1 MVTLLK
7 LAALVTLVGAVGA
20 WLNTTP
26 LNSSDNEQ
34 AILSD
39 TVTQQTTQLSIDLSY
54 QSNTSSAPIK
64 HKRLIVDDYQDAQQ
78 GSFFVQQQDQSN
90 YLLSPLLDTKVDI
103 QVAGLVARTTVS
115 QTFSN
120 PSNEWVNGIYVFPLP
135 ENAAVDQLRMQL
147 GERTIVGEIHPKREA
162 KRIYEQAK
170 AEGKKASLL
179 EQKRTNMFTNNVA
192 NIGPGESVEVTIEYQ
207 QLIDYQSGQFSLRFP
222 MTVAPR
228 YIPETYQSEP
238 VEDSGWAESGQTS
251 QNVENSGGRQL
262 PADNKVALKV
272 ELAPGFAVNQITSE
286 FHPIKQTQSS
296 VTQYQIELGGET
308 VANRDFVLNWSAA
321 ASASPQAAHFSQSFG
336 EDQYGLIM
344 LMPPQI
350 EKQQFEPIPREV
362 IFILDTSGSMS
373 GDSLHQAKTALFM
386 AIMGLKNADSF
397 NLIEFN
403 SNARALWSFSRA
415 ASDTNKQSAREFVQG
430 LEANGGTN
438 MRPALEIALNK
449 TLDID
454 LQRVRQVIFITDGSV
469 GNDQE
474 LVNYITNNIS
484 DSRLFTVGIGAAPN
498 SYFMREAAAMGK
510 GSFTYIGSVTSV
522 KEKMEALFSKLEN
535 PTLTA
540 LFADFS
546 ADVEVYPK
554 QLPDLYLG
562 EPILISYKTNMPLS
576 DLYVSGMTQDN
587 PWSKVMAL
595 DTRAN
600 QIGLNVLWARRK
612 ITQLTRDRMVSS
624 DKDELKAQIENVAMQ
639 HHLVS
644 AYTSLVAVD
653 VTPTALDIS
662 HDREVKPHLPLSM
675 NKVRSLQGRLPQTS
689 TDGPLHLLFGLI
701 LMGVAVCIRL
711 RQKNQ

>member
-1 MVTLLK
+1 
-7 LAALVTLVGAVGA
+7 
-20 WLNTTP
+20 
-26 LNSSDNEQ
+26 
-34 AILSD
+34 
-39 TVTQQTTQLSIDLSY
+39 
-54 QSNTSSAPIK
+54 
-64 HKRLIVDDYQDAQQ
+64 
-78 GSFFVQQQDQSN
+78 
-90 YLLSPLLDTKVDI
+90 
-103 QVAGLVARTTVS
+103 VARTTVS
-115 QTFSN
+115 QIFSN

-135 ENAAVDQLRMQL
+135 ENAAVDQLRMQV

-179 EQKRTNMFTNNVA
+179 EQQRTNMFTNNVA
-192 NIGPGESVEVTIEYQ
+192 NIGPGESLQVTIEYQ

-228 YIPETYQSEP
+228 YLPENHQSEP
-238 VEDSGWAESGQTS
+238 VDENGWSVSKQADSHQETASEQIPPAEN
-251 QNVENSGGRQL
+251 NVEIN
-262 PADNKVALKV
+262 VAL
-272 ELAPGFAVNQITSE
+272 ATGFALDEITSE
-286 FHPIKQTQSS
+286 FHSITQTKYSATSFEIK
-296 VTQYQIELGGET
+296 LAGNT

-321 ASASPQAAHFSQSFG
+321 ASKTPQAAHFSQSFG
-336 EDQYGLIM
+336 DHQYGLIM

-350 EKQQFEPIPREV
+350 EEQALVPLAREV

-373 GDSLHQAKTALFM
+373 GDSLYQAKTALFM
-386 AIMGLKNADSF
+386 AIMGLKGTDSF

-403 SNARALWSFSRA
+403 SNARALWSYSRA
-415 ASDTNKQSAREFVQG
+415 ASDANKQTAREFVQG

-449 TLDID
+449 TLEEDR
-454 LQRVRQVIFITDGSV
+454 QRVRQVIFITDGSV

-474 LVNYITNNIS
+474 LVNYITNNIA

-535 PTLTA
+535 PTLTE

-546 ADVEVYPK
+546 TDVEVYPR

-562 EPILISYKTNMPLS
+562 EPLLISYKTNMPMS
-576 DLYVSGMTQDN
+576 DLYVSGMAQDK

-595 DTRAN
+595 DTSAN

-653 VTPTALDIS
+653 TTPTALDIS
-662 HDREVKPHLPLSM
+662 HDRELKPHLPLSM
-675 NKVRSLQGRLPQTS
+675 NKTRSLQGRLPQTS

-701 LMGVAVCIRL
+701 LMGVAVCIRS
-711 RQKNQ
+711 RQKNH